1 MLASLALGNFGN
13 AVGATLGLAAL
24 AGRRGS
30 TP

>member
-13 AVGATLGLAAL
+13 AVGAALGLAAL
-24 AGRRGS
+24 AGRRGT